1 MLHFVHFWSTLLTI
15 VDESALSKFTY
26 GEPGFL
32 IYGRELSIT
41 NISLACNLE
50 ISESKSYYAR
60 AYRWTYLI
68 AMDDGFDNVDNVK

>member
-32 IYGRELSIT
+32 IHGRELSIT

-68 AMDDGFDNVDNVK
+68 AMNDGFDNLDNVK